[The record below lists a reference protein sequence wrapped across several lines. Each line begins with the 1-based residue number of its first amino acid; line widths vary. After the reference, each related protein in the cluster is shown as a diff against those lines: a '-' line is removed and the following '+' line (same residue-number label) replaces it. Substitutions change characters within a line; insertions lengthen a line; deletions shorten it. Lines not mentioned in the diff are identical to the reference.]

1 MVGKNNIAHQLE
13 DQAKCVPHFGL
24 RKLSVGVASVL
35 LSTTL
40 YFGATASADTN
51 VPIETN
57 NDANTE
63 QATGSA
69 ASTQSQAVALS
80 QASGTSSNADSKSIL
95 GAVSSTPANQTS
107 QASTSSET
115 STSSQSAGSQVDSTA
130 NSSFDSSVT
139 ALMALNVEPTTFD
152 GNSVSALAEDKALT
166 ENKAEDESN
175 VVKYQAGTDNVNDQF
190 NHYVHRTINI
200 TDPNNNSTSQVQ
212 TVHFVR
218 RDAQGNAGYY
228 DADHNLVYVDWTAD
242 SDTLPAVNLPSFNG
256 YQAYDRSGST
266 EVSLDGKQVIAQR
279 VTVNALDTT
288 VNVVYR
294 PVANI
299 QKIQVVYNGNVLNDL
314 SIIGNT
320 GETKTVNQD
329 ELVPPDGYRIIDGQT
344 VPTTV
349 TFDGHAKTPIIIQ
362 AEPIVVTIDADNA
375 KSNTDIVPGTHN
387 VHFPSGVTAH
397 DLRRTITRTVKITN
411 PDDTVTNLTPD
422 VVTFNRTATFNAV
435 TGQLTYT
442 NWDHNGQVN
451 LPAVTAPNI
460 DGYSTQYSEN
470 AFAVTVT
477 SNNQD
482 INVEVTYAPT
492 EQSVNINYIDPYT
505 GETIGNGQ
513 INGLTGQDVT
523 YTVAQMQDDLM
534 NSGIDQDFEL
544 VNPKDMNVH
553 IQPNANDINVILT
566 GKTIRV
572 EHDQNVTDD
581 DVMSDSMPYPDG
593 VKHDDLNHTVTR
605 TITVKMP
612 DGATHTEVQH
622 VDFTRG
628 ATVNLGQNFDG
639 LDCVTYD
646 AWSPA
651 SANLPAY
658 AAPVVAG
665 YTPSHSVNQ
674 QAVMAD
680 SDNLTDTITYI
691 ANAQGGNITYVD
703 ADGNTIGTTPM
714 HGTTGQIISVVPE
727 IPAGWEE
734 IPGQSIP
741 VTVTATADG
750 IPGVSIMIR
759 HHMITVVSN
768 DVPNLGDKKLGN
780 PEKKPGDGHPK
791 TDVTH
796 KDLNKSINRTF
807 IVVDPHTGRTVH
819 TQTISYQRIATID
832 DVTGD
837 VTYSTWNTTG
847 GSFRAEV
854 VPVVAGY
861 TSHVTAGDYGAYTP
875 TQNQINNW
883 TDPEITVTY
892 TANDRNGSITYVD
905 RDGNTIGMTPL
916 TGKTDENVVINPQAP
931 AGWKITPGQSIPTTV
946 KVTSNGI
953 EGLSIVVEH
962 NLIVKHPED
971 VPNSGSKI
979 PANPEKKPGDGTPKV
994 EINYNS
1000 LHKTATRT
1008 IVIHDPH
1015 TGDQVNVQNIKF
1027 DRTATIDDATGDVT
1041 YSDWTVVPDSL
1052 QSKFTNVD
1060 YPTISG
1066 YALNA
1071 AVGNHGEQ
1079 ILTQDQINN
1088 WTDPQ
1093 IEVSYIPQAQTGKIS
1108 YVDGNGNEISHDD
1121 LTGATDEQVPIRVN
1135 IPANWKLVA
1144 GQNIPAA
1151 VTATSAGIP
1160 TVTVKIEHD
1169 HITVPAT
1176 DPKKSVDKL
1185 PDGTNYPTGVD
1196 YDALNKM
1203 ITRTIIVNKP
1213 GQPGQTITQEA
1224 KFIRN
1229 ATIDLV
1235 NHDVTYTT
1243 WNLDNN
1249 GWVEYKAPAVAGYT
1263 PSQASV
1269 SAVAVTPNMLNLQV
1283 TINYLANAQTGK
1295 IVYVDNHHA
1304 MEVSHTDLAGNTG
1317 DKVVIHPQ
1325 VPIDWKIVSGQTIPT
1340 TVTATATGIPTVV
1353 ITIEH
1358 DTITVPANEPKM
1370 PSDKLLDGKNY
1381 LSGLSHGDLNKTAT
1395 RTITI
1400 NMPNA
1405 KPIVIAQQTSF
1416 GRNATV
1422 DLVSHDVTYGNWVE
1436 GQNNWK
1442 QVSIPAVDGYTAS
1455 QNDVLAVNVTPETKD
1470 SNVIVNYLANNQSQV
1485 INYVD
1490 DHGRMIKSNTINGKT
1505 DQTVD
1510 IPVSV
1515 PDHYVLAPGQ
1525 NIPFS
1530 VKLMTT
1536 NMPITVKVTPKL
1548 DLVTDSASL
1557 NKTISRTI
1565 TINLPNQNPQVIN
1578 QEANFVRTGQMNEVT
1593 GKTTYTDWQ
1602 LENNSLKHVNVP
1614 TVAGYTPSRSSVDG
1628 IENPTADMTLENVVI
1643 NYTANN
1649 QTQVINYVDG
1659 NGKTIKTDTVIG
1671 KTDQTVK
1678 VPVSVPD
1685 HYVLVPS
1692 QNIPS
1697 SVKLTTTNTSIMVK
1711 VTPKLDPVTD
1721 SSQLN
1726 KMITRTITINKP
1738 GQGPEVIKQEAK
1750 FSRTGETNEVTGK
1763 TTYTDWQLENS
1774 TLNYVSVPTV
1784 AGYTPSQLSVDGVE
1798 NPAADMTLENV
1809 VINYTANNQT
1819 QVINYVDGN
1828 GKTVKTD
1835 AVTGKTD
1842 QTVKIPVSVPDRYVL
1857 VPGQNIPENV
1867 KLTNNSAPI
1876 TVHVMPKFDLV
1887 TDPSQLNKMI
1897 TRTITI
1903 NKPGQGPE
1911 VIKQEAKFSRTGE
1924 TNEVTGKTT
1933 FTPWIVDA
1941 NGWTKVD
1948 VPFVAGYTP
1957 TQSTVGAVNTM
1968 PDMSNV
1974 TVTINYLKNAQTG
1987 KISYVDGNGNEISH
2001 TDLAGH
2007 TGDSVTINPQAPLNW
2022 KIVPGQIIPTSV
2034 VAGPDGILTVTIH
2047 VEHDTVLVPSTDPKM
2062 SSDKLLDGDHYPNG
2076 VARDDLNKTIT
2087 RTIMINVPGREP
2099 QVIKQEV
2106 KFTRNA
2112 TVDLVDHDV
2121 VYTNWKTGQN
2131 GWTAFDAPVIDGY
2144 TASQKSLAAVY
2155 VASDMN
2161 DVTMTINYVAD
2172 NDQTTINYVD
2182 QNGNPVGNQVVSGE
2196 HDSEVSLKLDI
2207 PDGYQLDQS
2216 VPETI
2221 KIDGQELTV
2230 KVKKIVTDNGRQEP
2244 DQKSEQK
2251 PDQKSEQKPE
2261 QKPDQKPEQK
2271 PSGEPENGQ
2280 TISSQNVSEQIS
2292 IATQQQPQAVS
2303 QGPVKISVAKTD
2315 KAVINNV
2322 QSMQKPS
2329 ELPQTGDENQNSAA
2343 ALAGLLGLTGL
2354 AAMFGFKKRKHD

>member
-35 LSTTL
+35 LSTTF
-40 YFGATASADTN
+40 YFGVTASADTN
-51 VPIETN
+51 VPVETS

-63 QATGSA
+63 QTTIS
-69 ASTQSQAVALS
+69 SSLTQSQAVALS
-80 QASGTSSNADSKSIL
+80 HASAAGSNAISEATSSTVSSV
-95 GAVSSTPANQTS
+95 AVSQMSQVSSSSVVSTV
-107 QASTSSET
+107 
-115 STSSQSAGSQVDSTA
+115 SQSVGVQSVSTA
-130 NSSFDSSVT
+130 SSAIDPSM
-139 ALMALNVEPTTFD
+139 ALLTTLNVEPTALD
-152 GNSVSALAEDKALT
+152 GISVSALAEDKA
-166 ENKAEDESN
+166 EDESN
-175 VVKYQAGTDNVNDQF
+175 AVKYQAGTDNVNDQF

-212 TVHFVR
+212 TIHFVR

-242 SDTLPAVNLPSFNG
+242 SDTLPAVHLPNFDG

-266 EVSLDGKQVIAQR
+266 EVSLDGKQVVAQK
-279 VTVNALDTT
+279 VTANTLDTT

-299 QKIQVVYNGNVLNDL
+299 QKIQVVYDGNVLNDL
-314 SIIGNT
+314 SVTGNT
-320 GETKTVNQD
+320 GEIKSVNQD

-375 KSNTDIVPGTHN
+375 KSSTDIVPGTHN

-411 PDDTVTNLTPD
+411 PDGTVTNLMPD
-422 VVTFNRTATFNAV
+422 MVNFNRTATFNAV

-442 NWDHNGQVN
+442 DWDHNGQVN
-451 LPAVTAPNI
+451 LPAVTAPHI

-477 SNNQD
+477 PNNQD

-523 YTVAQMQDDLM
+523 YTVAQMQDDLT

-544 VNPKDMNVH
+544 VNPKDVNVNV
-553 IQPNANDINVILT
+553 QPNASDINVTLT
-566 GKTIRV
+566 GKTVRV
-572 EHDQNVTDD
+572 EHDQNITDD

-593 VKHDDLNHTVTR
+593 VKHADLNHTVTR

-612 DGATHTEVQH
+612 DGITHTEVQH

-628 ATVNLGQNFDG
+628 GTINLGQNFDG

-680 SDNLTDTITYI
+680 SDNLTDTITYT

-703 ADGNTIGTTPM
+703 ADGNIIGTTPM
-714 HGTTGQIISVVPE
+714 HGTTGQVISVVSE

-734 IPGQSIP
+734 VPGQSIP
-741 VTVTATADG
+741 ATVTATADG
-750 IPGVSIMIR
+750 IPGVSIVIR
-759 HHMITVVSN
+759 HHMITVIPN
-768 DVPNLGDKKLGN
+768 DVPNPGDKKPGN

-796 KDLNKSINRTF
+796 EDLNKSINRTF

-832 DVTGD
+832 DVTGT
-837 VTYSTWNTTG
+837 VTYSPWNTTG
-847 GSFRAEV
+847 GSFRADV

-875 TQNQINNW
+875 TQDQINNW

-892 TANDRNGSITYVD
+892 TANTQHGSITYVD
-905 RDGNTIGMTPL
+905 RGGNTIGTTLL
-916 TGKTDENVVINPQAP
+916 TGTTDGNVVINPQAP
-931 AGWKITPGQSIPTTV
+931 AGWKITPGQSIPATV
-946 KVTSNGI
+946 KATSNGV
-953 EGLSIVVEH
+953 EGPSIVVEH

-971 VPNSGSKI
+971 VPNPGNKI

-1008 IVIHDPH
+1008 IVIHNPH
-1015 TGDQVNVQNIKF
+1015 TVDQVNVQNIKF
-1027 DRTATIDDATGDVT
+1027 NRTATIDDVTGNVT
-1041 YSDWTVVPDSL
+1041 YSYWTVATDSL

-1060 YPTISG
+1060 YPTIPG
-1066 YALNA
+1066 YALSA
-1071 AVGNHGEQ
+1071 MAGNHGEQ

-1093 IEVSYIPQAQTGKIS
+1093 IEVSYIPQAQSGKIS
-1108 YVDGNGNEISHDD
+1108 YVDGNGNEISHDA
-1121 LTGATDEQVPIRVN
+1121 LTGVTDEQVPVHVN
-1135 IPANWKLVA
+1135 IPTNWKLVA
-1144 GQNIPAA
+1144 GQNIPAT
-1151 VTATSAGIP
+1151 VTATATGIP

-1176 DPKKSVDKL
+1176 DPKKPVDKL

-1196 YDALNKM
+1196 YDALNKT

-1229 ATIDLV
+1229 AMIDLV
-1235 NHDVTYTT
+1235 NHDVSYTT

-1269 SAVAVTPNMLNLQV
+1269 SVVAVTPDMGNAQV
-1283 TINYLANAQTGK
+1283 TINYLANAQIGK

-1304 MEVSHTDLAGNTG
+1304 MEVSYTDLAGNTG

-1325 VPIDWKIVSGQTIPT
+1325 VPIDWKIVPGQTIPA

-1358 DTITVPANEPKM
+1358 DTITVPANEPKT
-1370 PSDKLLDGKNY
+1370 PSDKLPDGKNY
-1381 LSGLSHGDLNKTAT
+1381 PSGLSHDDLNKTVT

-1400 NMPNA
+1400 NTPNA
-1405 KPIVIAQQTSF
+1405 EPTVITQQTSF
-1416 GRNATV
+1416 SRNATI
-1422 DLVSHDVTYGNWVE
+1422 DLVSHDVTYGDWVE

-1442 QVSIPAVDGYTAS
+1442 QVAIPVVDGYTAS
-1455 QNDVLAVNVTPETKD
+1455 QNDVPAVDVTPETEGG
-1470 SNVIVNYLANNQSQV
+1470 NVIVTYSAKDQSQV

-1490 DHGRMIKSNTINGKT
+1490 DNGRMIKSNTINGKT

-1525 NIPFS
+1525 NIPSS
-1530 VKLMTT
+1530 VKLTTT
-1536 NMPITVKVTPKL
+1536 NTPITVKVTPKL
-1548 DLVTDSASL
+1548 DPVTDPANL

-1578 QEANFVRTGQMNEVT
+1578 QEANFVRTGQ
-1593 GKTTYTDWQ
+1593 
-1602 LENNSLKHVNVP
+1602 
-1614 TVAGYTPSRSSVDG
+1614 
-1628 IENPTADMTLENVVI
+1628 
-1643 NYTANN
+1643 
-1649 QTQVINYVDG
+1649 
-1659 NGKTIKTDTVIG
+1659 
-1671 KTDQTVK
+1671 
-1678 VPVSVPD
+1678 
-1685 HYVLVPS
+1685 
-1692 QNIPS
+1692 
-1697 SVKLTTTNTSIMVK
+1697 
-1711 VTPKLDPVTD
+1711 
-1721 SSQLN
+1721 
-1726 KMITRTITINKP
+1726 
-1738 GQGPEVIKQEAK
+1738 
-1750 FSRTGETNEVTGK
+1750 TNEVTGK
-1763 TTYTDWQLENS
+1763 TTYTDWQLEDS

-1784 AGYTPSQLSVDGVE
+1784 AGYTPSQSSVDGVE

-1809 VINYTANNQT
+1809 VINYTANSQT

-1828 GKTVKTD
+1828 RKTVKTD
-1835 AVTGKTD
+1835 TVTGKTD
-1842 QTVKIPVSVPDRYVL
+1842 QMVKVSVSVPDHYVL
-1857 VPGQNIPENV
+1857 VSGQNIPESV
-1867 KLTNNSAPI
+1867 KLMDHSTPI
-1876 TVHVMPKFDLV
+1876 TVYVTPKLDLV
-1887 TDPSQLNKMI
+1887 TDPSQLNKLI
-1897 TRTITI
+1897 TRTIMI

-1911 VIKQEAKFSRTGE
+1911 VIKQNAHFVRTGQ

-1933 FTPWIVDA
+1933 FTPWTVDV

-1948 VPFVAGYTP
+1948 VPVVDGYMP
-1957 TQSTVGAVNTM
+1957 TQSTVGAVNVM
-1968 PDMSNV
+1968 PDMNNV

-1987 KISYVDGNGNEISH
+1987 KISYVDGNGNEVSH
-2001 TDLAGH
+2001 TDLASH
-2007 TGDSVTINPQAPLNW
+2007 TGDSVAIIPQAPLNW
-2022 KIVPGQIIPTSV
+2022 KVVPGQTIPTSV
-2034 VAGPDGILTVTIH
+2034 VAGPNGIPMVTVH
-2047 VEHDTVLVPSTDPKM
+2047 VEHDTILVPSTDPKTP
-2062 SSDKLLDGDHYPNG
+2062 SDKLPDGTNYPTG
-2076 VARDDLNKTIT
+2076 IAQDDLNKTIT
-2087 RTIMINVPGREP
+2087 RTIMINVPGQEP
-2099 QVIKQEV
+2099 QIIKQEA

-2112 TVDLVDHDV
+2112 TVDLVNHDV
-2121 VYTNWKTGQN
+2121 VYTSWEAGQN
-2131 GWTAFDAPVIDGY
+2131 GWVAVNAPFIDGY
-2144 TASQKSLAAVY
+2144 TASQKSLAAVD
-2155 VASDMN
+2155 VTSDMN
-2161 DVTMTINYVAD
+2161 DVVVTINYTAN
-2172 NDQTTINYVD
+2172 NDQVTINYVD
-2182 QNGNPVGNQVVSGE
+2182 QNGNPVGNQVVPGK
-2196 HDSEVSLKLDI
+2196 HDSEVALKLNI
-2207 PDGYQLDQS
+2207 PDGYQFDQS

-2221 KIDGQELTV
+2221 KIDGQALTV
-2230 KVKKIVTDNGRQEP
+2230 KVKKIVTDNGKQA
-2244 DQKSEQK
+2244 
-2251 PDQKSEQKPE
+2251 
-2261 QKPDQKPEQK
+2261 
-2271 PSGEPENGQ
+2271 PENGQ
-2280 TISSQNVSEQIS
+2280 TINSQNVSEQVPTAI
-2292 IATQQQPQAVS
+2292 QRQPQAVS
-2303 QGPVKISVAKTD
+2303 QGSAKISVAKTSE
-2315 KAVINNV
+2315 AVINNA
-2322 QSMQKPS
+2322 QSMRKPS
-2329 ELPQTGDENQNSAA
+2329 GLPQTGDEKQNSAV

>member
-40 YFGATASADTN
+40 YFGATASADTK

-63 QATGSA
+63 QATSSA

-80 QASGTSSNADSKSIL
+80 QASGTSSNADSKAVL

-107 QASTSSET
+107 QAPTSSET
-115 STSSQSAGSQVDSTA
+115 STFSQSVESQAALTSSSA
-130 NSSFDSSVT
+130 INSNMT
-139 ALMALNVEPTTFD
+139 ALMALNVEPTAFD

-175 VVKYQAGTDNVNDQF
+175 AVKYQAGTDNVDDQF

-212 TVHFVR
+212 TIHFVR
-218 RDAQGNAGYY
+218 RDAQGNSGYY
-228 DADHNLVYVDWTAD
+228 DSDHNLVYVDWTAD
-242 SDTLPAVNLPSFNG
+242 SDTLPAVNLPSFDG

-266 EVSLDGKQVIAQR
+266 EVSLDGKQVIAQK

-294 PVANI
+294 SVANI

-314 SIIGNT
+314 SITGNT

-411 PDDTVTNLTPD
+411 PDGTVTNLAPD

-442 NWDHNGQVN
+442 NWDYNGQVN
-451 LPAVTAPNI
+451 LPAVIAPDI

-477 SNNQD
+477 PNNQD

-513 INGLTGQDVT
+513 INGLTGQDIT

-534 NSGIDQDFEL
+534 NSGIDQDFKL
-544 VNPKDMNVH
+544 INPQDMNVH
-553 IQPNANDINVILT
+553 VQPNASDINITLT

-572 EHDQNVTDD
+572 EHDQNVTED

-605 TITVKMP
+605 TITFKMP
-612 DGATHTEVQH
+612 DGTTHTEVQH

-628 ATVNLGQNFDG
+628 ATINLGQNFDG

-658 AAPVVAG
+658 AALVVAG

-680 SDNLTDTITYI
+680 SDNLADTITYI

-768 DVPNLGDKKLGN
+768 DVPNPGDKKLGN

-796 KDLNKSINRTF
+796 EDLNKSINRTF
-807 IVVDPHTGRTVH
+807 IVIDPHTGRTVH
-819 TQTISYQRIATID
+819 TQTISYQRTATID

-847 GSFRAEV
+847 GNFRADV

-861 TSHVTAGDYGAYTP
+861 TSHVTSGGYGGYGAYTP
-875 TQNQINNW
+875 TQDRINNW

-905 RDGNTIGMTPL
+905 RDGNIIGMTPL
-916 TGKTDENVVINPQAP
+916 TGKTDENVVINLQAP

-953 EGLSIVVEH
+953 EGPSIVVEH

-971 VPNSGSKI
+971 VSNPSDKI
-979 PANPEKKPGDGTPKV
+979 LANPEKKPGDSTPKV

-1008 IVIHDPH
+1008 IVIHNPH

-1027 DRTATIDDATGDVT
+1027 NRTATIDDVTGNVI
-1041 YSDWTVVPDSL
+1041 YSDWTVASDSL
-1052 QSKFTNVD
+1052 QSKFTNVN

-1071 AVGNHGEQ
+1071 TDGNHGEQ

-1093 IEVSYIPQAQTGKIS
+1093 IEVSYIPQAQAGKIS
-1108 YVDGNGNEISHDD
+1108 YIDGNGNEISHDD
-1121 LTGATDEQVPIRVN
+1121 LTGTTDEQVSIRVN
-1135 IPANWKLVA
+1135 IPANWNLVA

-1151 VTATSAGIP
+1151 VTATATGIP
-1160 TVTVKIEHD
+1160 TVIVKIEHD

-1176 DPKKSVDKL
+1176 DPKKPVDKL
-1185 PDGTNYPTGVD
+1185 SDGTSYPAGVD
-1196 YDALNKM
+1196 YDALNKTIM
-1203 ITRTIIVNKP
+1203 RTIIVNKP
-1213 GQPGQTITQEA
+1213 GQPVQTITQEA

-1249 GWVEYKAPAVAGYT
+1249 DWVEYKAPAVAGYT

-1269 SAVAVTPNMLNLQV
+1269 SAVAVTPDMRNSQL
-1283 TINYLANAQTGK
+1283 TINYLANAQIGK

-1325 VPIDWKIVSGQTIPT
+1325 VPVDWKIVPGQTIPA

-1358 DTITVPANEPKM
+1358 DTIMVPASEPKM
-1370 PSDKLLDGKNY
+1370 PSDKLPDGKNY
-1381 LSGLSHGDLNKTAT
+1381 PSGVNHDDLNKTVT

-1405 KPIVIAQQTSF
+1405 EPTVVTQQTSF
-1416 GRNATV
+1416 ARNATV
-1422 DLVSHDVTYGNWVE
+1422 DLVSHDVTYGNWIE

-1442 QVSIPAVDGYTAS
+1442 QVAIPVVDGYTAS
-1455 QNDVLAVNVTPETKD
+1455 QNDVPVVNVTPETKD

-1490 DHGRMIKSNTINGKT
+1490 DNGRMIKSNTINGKT

-1515 PDHYVLAPGQ
+1515 PDHYVLALGQ
-1525 NIPFS
+1525 NIPSS
-1530 VKLMTT
+1530 VKLTTT
-1536 NMPITVKVTPKL
+1536 NTPITVKVTPKL
-1548 DLVTDSASL
+1548 DPVTDPANL
-1557 NKTISRTI
+1557 NKTISRAI
-1565 TINLPNQNPQVIN
+1565 TINLPNQNPQLIN
-1578 QEANFVRTGQMNEVT
+1578 QEANFVRTGQTNEIT

-1614 TVAGYTPSRSSVDG
+1614 
-1628 IENPTADMTLENVVI
+1628 M
-1643 NYTANN
+1643 
-1649 QTQVINYVDG
+1649 
-1659 NGKTIKTDTVIG
+1659 
-1671 KTDQTVK
+1671 
-1678 VPVSVPD
+1678 
-1685 HYVLVPS
+1685 
-1692 QNIPS
+1692 
-1697 SVKLTTTNTSIMVK
+1697 
-1711 VTPKLDPVTD
+1711 
-1721 SSQLN
+1721 
-1726 KMITRTITINKP
+1726 
-1738 GQGPEVIKQEAK
+1738 
-1750 FSRTGETNEVTGK
+1750 
-1763 TTYTDWQLENS
+1763 
-1774 TLNYVSVPTV
+1774 V
-1784 AGYTPSQLSVDGVE
+1784 AGYTPSQSLVDGVE

-1809 VINYTANNQT
+1809 VINYTANSQT

-1828 GKTVKTD
+1828 NKTVKTG

-1842 QTVKIPVSVPDRYVL
+1842 QTVKVPVSVPDHYVL
-1857 VPGQNIPENV
+1857 VPGQNIPKNI
-1867 KLTNNSAPI
+1867 KLMNNSAPI
-1876 TVHVMPKFDLV
+1876 TVHVMPKLDLV

-1933 FTPWIVDA
+1933 FTSWIVDA

-1987 KISYVDGNGNEISH
+1987 KISYVDGNGNEVSH

-2076 VARDDLNKTIT
+2076 VARDNLNKTIT

-2144 TASQKSLAAVY
+2144 TASQKSLAAVD

-2161 DVTMTINYVAD
+2161 DVTMTINYVAN
-2172 NDQTTINYVD
+2172 NDQTTINYFD
-2182 QNGNPVGNQVVSGE
+2182 QNGNPVGNQVVSGK

-2251 PDQKSEQKPE
+2251 PEQKPY
-2261 QKPDQKPEQK
+2261 QKPEQK

-2303 QGPVKISVAKTD
+2303 QGPVKISVAKTG
-2315 KAVINNV
+2315 KAATNNV